1 MNNITKISTD
11 NLRKIPSWKVDIVQN
26 LDVLTHTLPRKTQIS
41 GHFHLKTL
49 IIAENQASKS
59 LIF

>member
-1 MNNITKISTD
+1 MNNIIKISTD
-11 NLRKIPSWKVDIVQN
+11 NLRKIPSWKVDIVQT
-26 LDVLTHTLPRKTQIS
+26 LVVLTHILPRKTQIS

-49 IIAENQASKS
+49 IIPENQTCNS